1 VSRTFSRISAK
12 LPKGWGDVGRQ
23 LGILV
28 GVDLIYELGRGIAD
42 SNKTDA
48 IAHGAQVIDFERSTH
63 TFFEPGL
70 QAFFLPAH
78 WTIDL
83 ANQLYLN
90 AQFSIALGFLV
101 WLYLFRN
108 ESYNFVRN
116 MFVVSMC
123 LALIG
128 YVGFPTA
135 PPRMFPQH
143 GLVDTITDFSNV
155 NHDSTLA
162 KIFINPYAAVPSMH
176 CAFALMIGGTGVMV
190 CRHWLAKVFWAC
202 WPLLIAWV
210 VIVTA
215 NHYWVDVALGWM
227 VAVTSAL
234 VAQRLLARARPETW
248 AWRSRI
254 PREAEAQSL
263 AR

>member
-1 VSRTFSRISAK
+1 MSRAFARIGAK
-12 LPKGWGDVGRQ
+12 LPQGWGDAGRQ

-28 GVDLIYELGRGIAD
+28 LVDTAYELVRGIAD
-42 SNKTDA
+42 GQRTVA
-48 IAHGAQVIDFERSTH
+48 IAHGQQVIDIERSTH

-78 WTIDL
+78 WLIDV
-83 ANQLYLN
+83 ANQAYLN

-101 WLYLFRN
+101 WLYLCRN
-108 ESYNFVRN
+108 ESYYFVRN
-116 MFVVSMC
+116 MFVVSMG
-123 LALIG
+123 LALVG
-128 YVGFPTA
+128 YTLFPTA
-135 PPRMFPQH
+135 PPRMFPEH
-143 GLVDTITDFSNV
+143 GFVDTITDFSNV

-176 CAFALMIGGTGVMV
+176 CAFAMMIGVTGAIV
-190 CRHWLAKVFWAC
+190 CRNRVAKVFWAA

-227 VAVTSAL
+227 VAATSAV
-234 VAQRLLARARPETW
+234 VAQRLLARARPHAW
-248 AWRSRI
+248 AWRTSS
-254 PREAEAQSL
+254 PQEAEA
-263 AR
+263 